1 MKKSDFIE
9 LRLMRHLI
17 LRWFFALILFLS
29 AILFLLSFFKFIP
42 VSDFIEFL
50 KIWPWA
56 IAYYS
61 LIYILFLLHGFYMFR
76 SIRFSRVIRI
86 KLFEITGNNEK
97 QKEIKIQK
105 NLAVRKSFGYIGRK
119 GGFVAIRMPDDLRSA
134 DLMEQQLP
142 QLAEYLSQDYG
153 FSANSW
159 ERIIIN
165 HHEYRLMKFK
175 F

>member
-9 LRLMRHLI
+9 LRLMRHLT
-17 LRWFFALILFLS
+17 LRWFFALILLLS
-29 AILFLLSFFKFIP
+29 FILFLLSFLKFIP

-56 IAYYS
+56 IVYYG
-61 LIYILFLLHGFYMFR
+61 LIYILFLLNGFYMFR

-105 NLAVRKSFGYIGRK
+105 NLAVRKSFGYIGWK
-119 GGFVAIRMPDDLRSA
+119 GGFIAIRMPDDLRSA